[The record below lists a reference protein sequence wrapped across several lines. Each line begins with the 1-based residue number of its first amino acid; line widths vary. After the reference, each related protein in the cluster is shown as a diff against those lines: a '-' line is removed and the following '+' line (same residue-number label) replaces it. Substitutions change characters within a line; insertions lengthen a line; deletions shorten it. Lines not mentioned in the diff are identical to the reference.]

1 MNGARPPGED
11 AAAGD
16 SGPGDAGDSG
26 PGDTRD
32 SGSTLPRAPT
42 AFLMHPSAV
51 LHDTGWGH
59 PEHQGRLRALASAV
73 KNDLTA
79 LHERVEQVAP
89 APASMEDLAL
99 VHTEALIGTV
109 RGAVDAA
116 RSGGR
121 VTSLDAD
128 TRVSAASWDAALG
141 TAGAGLE
148 AVRGI
153 ARRRYRNAF
162 VAARPPGHHATPD
175 RAMGFCLFNNIAIAA
190 AYLRARGHAERVLII
205 DWDVHH
211 GNGTQDVFYE
221 DPDVFFLSLHQYPHY
236 PGTGAANETGRGA
249 GEGFTM
255 NVPLRPATPREHY
268 VEVFRRALDEA
279 VARCD
284 PDFVLVSSG
293 FDVLSGDPLGG
304 QMLEPEDLHR
314 TTRMAMDAAE
324 RCCGG
329 RVVVFLEGGYDPER
343 TGAGSVAVLRALA
356 GVGMDGAPY
365 DGGEEG

>member
-1 MNGARPPGED
+1 
-11 AAAGD
+11 
-16 SGPGDAGDSG
+16 
-26 PGDTRD
+26 
-32 SGSTLPRAPT
+32 
-42 AFLMHPSAV
+42 MHPSAV

-73 KNDLTA
+73 KNDMVA
-79 LHERVEQVAP
+79 LHGRVEQVAP
-89 APASMEDLAL
+89 GPATVQDLAL
-99 VHTEALIGTV
+99 VHTPELIDTV
-109 RGAVDAA
+109 RRAVDAA
-116 RSGGR
+116 RSRGR
-121 VTSLDAD
+121 VASLDSD

-148 AVRGI
+148 AVCGVAEGRF
-153 ARRRYRNAF
+153 RNAF

-190 AYLRARGHAERVLII
+190 ARLRAGGHAGRALII

-211 GNGTQDVFYE
+211 GNGTQDIFYQ
-221 DPDVFFLSLHQYPHY
+221 DPAVFFLSLHEYPHY

-255 NVPLRPATPREHY
+255 NVPLRPGTPRDHY
-268 VEVFRRALDEA
+268 LEAFRRALAEA
-279 VARCD
+279 VARSV
-284 PDFVLVSSG
+284 PDFILVSSG
-293 FDVLSGDPLGG
+293 FDVLAGDPLGG
-304 QMLEPEDLHR
+304 QLLEPEDLHR
-314 TTRMAMDAAE
+314 ATRLVMDAAE

-356 GVGMDGAPY
+356 GVGMDGAPI
-365 DGGEEG
+365 DEGEGGDEG